1 MKGVVKKIAGILL
14 KSILFFVGFLVVY
27 FIMAYVGSNITV
39 NKNQSDY
46 IKTHTLF
53 VGTNGVHTDVII
65 PIVLL
70 DSNQLKNIYYKEDEQ
85 YLSIGWGDK
94 NFYINT
100 PEWADLTFKNAVT
113 AMFWKSATLMHVT
126 RYSAEKK
133 EWRKVLVSEKQLE
146 KLIEFAFADF
156 SLDANN
162 QYQMLKGQS
171 YSTNDNFYEAQGSYH
186 CFKTCNTWTNS
197 VLKRSGLPASLWTPF
212 DFGVMDKY

>member
-1 MKGVVKKIAGILL
+1 MGAIKIIAGLLL
-14 KSILFFVGFLVVY
+14 KFILFFVGFLAIY
-27 FIMAYVGSNITV
+27 FLMAYVGSNITV
-39 NKNQSDY
+39 NKNQGDD

-53 VGTNGVHTDVII
+53 VGTNGVHSDIII
-65 PIVLL
+65 PIALL
-70 DSNQLKNIYYKEDEQ
+70 DSNQLKNIYYQEGEQ
-85 YLSIGWGDK
+85 YLSMGWGDK

-126 RYSAEKK
+126 RYSGEKNG
-133 EWRKVLVSEKQLE
+133 WRKVLVSDAQLK
-146 KLIEFAFADF
+146 KLIEYAFADF
-156 SLDANN
+156 SLEANN

-212 DFGVMDKY
+212 DFGMMDKY